1 MKLIKQKNTDLKVKL
16 DVWKKRVDERKRQLK
31 RVFEHGKKIRAAF
44 EKYQDDFNIEKEKVI
59 TCVIDYNQ
67 FCESKDRAEKEE
79 KIINNFLCQ
88 LPPSS

>member
-1 MKLIKQKNTDLKVKL
+1 M
-16 DVWKKRVDERKRQLK
+16 
-31 RVFEHGKKIRAAF
+31 FEHGKKIRAAF

-79 KIINNFLCQ
+79 KIINNFLC
-88 LPPSS
+88 